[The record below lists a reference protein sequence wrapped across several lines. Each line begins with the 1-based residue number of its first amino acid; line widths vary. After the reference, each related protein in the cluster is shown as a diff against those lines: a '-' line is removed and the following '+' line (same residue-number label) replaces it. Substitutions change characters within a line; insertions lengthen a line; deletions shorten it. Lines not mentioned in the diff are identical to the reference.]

1 MPVIN
6 LSKQSS
12 DQEIANFESQ
22 FKKGKWLIRYHAD
35 WCGHCQTMKKDWT
48 HFEKSNHHLNLAS
61 IEEQALER
69 FKTQPN
75 NLLGFPSIHLNQNGQ
90 FVSEFEGARNSQQWS
105 KFYHS
110 HQGGGAGKKSAKK
123 KMTRIAKTSQKK
135 LPKKNKLLRK
145 KETGGGIVINISE
158 KGSRRI

>member
-1 MPVIN
+1 
-6 LSKQSS
+6 
-12 DQEIANFESQ
+12 
-22 FKKGKWLIRYHAD
+22 
-35 WCGHCQTMKKDWT
+35 MKKDWT